1 MKYVKVLKNNEY
13 SVFEV
18 IEEYE
23 KTIKCKLTN
32 CENGYIVIDKN
43 NVVKRADTIEKL
55 CDEFVVFDK
64 EQPNGKLLYY
74 KGFENLKNE
83 FIDFENDKCKVE
95 IYGAIWTNKG
105 LIYVAKMDNEGKLVL
120 I

>member
-13 SVFEV
+13 SIFEV

-23 KTIKCKLTN
+23 KTIKCKLNN